1 MLRNTLA
8 AALLFVPALAMA
20 QVETPAPAEPTP
32 NVAPAPAPAPAPT
45 PAAARYVDAIDWPTQ
60 EAGLERFEKLEEH
73 LVNAFNFI
81 CGDTFCEGEYGNL
94 RSTQLRCSVD
104 STKGTMKQCLWT
116 FSGSTNSI
124 NGKSGAVQ
132 INAKLFKC
140 KLPLA
145 KDVPVE
151 AFYEALES
159 SKTPL
164 EAKLP
169 MGRKSVWDG
178 LLACL

>member
-8 AALLFVPALAMA
+8 AALLFVPAIAFA
-20 QVETPAPAEPTP
+20 QVETPANPAPT
-32 NVAPAPAPAPAPT
+32 PAPAPAPAPV
-45 PAAARYVDAIDWPTQ
+45 PARYVDAVNWPAQ
-60 EAGLERFEKLEEH
+60 EAGLERFDDLEGH
-73 LVNAFNFI
+73 LAGAFNAI
-81 CGDTFCEGEYGNL
+81 CGDTFCEGDYGNL
-94 RSTQLRCSVD
+94 KPMQLRCSVD

-116 FSGSTNSI
+116 FAGSATEV

-132 INAKLFKC
+132 VNAKLFKC

-151 AFYEALES
+151 SFYQALS
-159 SKTPL
+159 SAKDPL
-164 EAKLP
+164 EVKLP

-178 LLACL
+178 LSACL

>member
-20 QVETPAPAEPTP
+20 QVETPAPTQPAP
-32 NVAPAPAPAPAPT
+32 NVAPVPAPAPAPVP
-45 PAAARYVDAIDWPTQ
+45 ARYVDAVDWPAS
-60 EAGLERFEKLEEH
+60 EAGLERFEQLEEH
-73 LVNAFNFI
+73 LTGAFNAI

-94 RSTQLRCSVD
+94 RPMQLRCSVD

-116 FSGSTNSI
+116 FAGSTTSI

-132 INAKLFKC
+132 VAAKLFKC

-151 AFYEALES
+151 SFYEALMS
-159 SKTPL
+159 SKQPL
-164 EAKLP
+164 EVKLP

-178 LLACL
+178 LTACL